1 MSKLIIPR
9 RASLKLIGG
18 AALATTAL
26 SRPLRAATK
35 QADVIIVGAGLSGLI
50 AACILEEQGKSVVV
64 VEAKDRTGGR
74 CYTMTDLPGRPEAG
88 GSSVGSM
95 YARFIDWCDRLGIKR
110 SAEANDG
117 RSELLSWIYNV
128 QGQNI
133 VRKDWAGH
141 KLNPFQGEDKKLAP
155 DSFRFRMLDR
165 YRTFEDQESW
175 TEAKVTK
182 DDMSLYELFKS
193 KGHSDAEIALGIAA
207 NPGYGHTPFDLSSVH
222 MFHVW
227 NFAKAQSTGAGDG
240 PQFWDIAGGN
250 SSLTNAMAKSL
261 KGDVFLNTPVAAVRS
276 DASGAEV
283 IAADG
288 RTFRGKAVLM
298 TLPFSA
304 LRFVAFEPGLTGAQ
318 AEAVNTMP
326 YGTCWHGFLSL
337 KGKYWESDGM
347 PIGMWSDG
355 LLGRMSPQRDGQEI
369 VGLYVFLTGKQA
381 MKLNRL
387 PLDVAG
393 KMYVDELAKQRPST
407 KGLVK
412 FERAWSWV
420 NDPYAGGMYAYWRPG
435 MIAKF
440 KAGMSK
446 PAGNVYF
453 AGEHTAD
460 STRGLE
466 GALESGE
473 RAAFEMLEKV

>member
-1 MSKLIIPR
+1 MKNLILPR
-9 RASLKLIGG
+9 RASLKILGG

-26 SRPLRAATK
+26 SVRPLHAATK
-35 QADVIIVGAGLSGLI
+35 EADVIVVGAGLSGLI

-64 VEAKDRTGGR
+64 VEAKDRVGGR
-74 CYTMTDLPGRPEAG
+74 CYTLTDLPGRPEAG

-95 YARFIDWCDRLGIKR
+95 YARYLDWCDRLGIKR
-110 SAEANDG
+110 TPEVNDG
-117 RSELLSWIYNV
+117 RSDLLSWVYNI

-133 VRKDWAGH
+133 LRKDWADH
-141 KLNPFQGEDKKLAP
+141 KLNPFQGDDRKLAP

-165 YRTFEDQESW
+165 YRSFEDLESW
-175 TEAKVTK
+175 PEAKYTQA
-182 DDMSLYELFKS
+182 DMSMYDLFKS
-193 KGHSDAEIALGIAA
+193 KGHSDAAIALGIGA
-207 NPGYGHTPFDLSSVH
+207 NPGYGHTPYDLSSVH

-227 NFAKAQSTGAGDG
+227 NFAKSQASGQG
-240 PQFWDIAGGN
+240 PQFWDIEGGN
-250 SSLTNAMAKSL
+250 SSLTNAMRKSL
-261 KGDVFLNTPVAAVRS
+261 RGDVFLKTPIAAVRRS
-276 DASGAEV
+276 STGAEV
-283 IAADG
+283 VSTDG
-288 RTFRGKAVLM
+288 RTFKGKAVLM

-304 LRFVAFEPGLTGAQ
+304 LRFVSFDPGLTGAQ

-326 YGTCWHGFLSL
+326 YGVCWHAFLSL

-347 PIGMWSDG
+347 PIGMWSDS
-355 LLGRMSPQRDGQEI
+355 LVGRMSPQRDGQDI

-387 PLDVAG
+387 PMDVAG
-393 KMYVDELAKQRPST
+393 QMYIDELAKQRPST
-407 KGLVK
+407 KGMVQ
-412 FERAWSWV
+412 FERGWSWV

-440 KAGMSK
+440 KADMAK
-446 PAGNVYF
+446 PVNNIYF

-473 RAAFEMLEKV
+473 RAAYEILEKV